1 MKKASF
7 ILSVIASA
15 FVAVAFCLLF
25 FVGGVYMLGNGK
37 FNEDGLAYW
46 VPLRSEFFNFGN
58 IKGTYGNYPIMW
70 IFLAV
75 FVLIIV
81 LWIFHL
87 IRMIRRHRCNSFF
100 QDIAF
105 LVAGMLG
112 LDLCIYAFLP
122 GVWGGWNYT
131 DTSNGYASLKTA
143 FENGDFKA
151 GGSAADYN
159 SVLTALKAKGA
170 TGGQTVLALIPYIL
184 GAVAFLLV
192 LVAVILSLIDMRKHP
207 GAKKVK
213 SLVPQEATAQEANQA
228 PKAKAAEDDEYRQ
241 TLNEEL
247 AEKPDNATTVTNQTY
262 QGPQPG
268 IVQYINYGSKGAKP
282 VEVNGANYVT
292 KDELGRI
299 IHEELSAYFDK
310 DEKGEKE
317 EGADGGNMLT
327 SDDLREI
334 IREEMGA
341 YKPAPTPMQEGMKAS
356 EIRQLIAEEIAKA
369 LAAERDADAKAEA
382 DREAARKAA
391 LADEEKQNADREALR
406 DARVQEL
413 VSQVRASNGELA
425 KVKESVLSQ
434 EQYRTIVAQELD
446 RKFPDGYVVKTA
458 PAPVTPAPAPVAQ
471 PAPAPVVVAP
481 APAPAPAPVVEPAPL
496 PETPKIVRVPF
507 ANRLTDADKELKNNY
522 NEIKAEA
529 ISYGLKS
536 RVSNS
541 GDTFRLHTKTYLK
554 ITIAGKGLK
563 IYYAI
568 DPKDYD
574 NGPIP
579 VKDASNKNIYKEI
592 PGCFKVKSD
601 LSVKRAK
608 QLIADACGK
617 DKLTQEAVEP
627 HNYAAELKD
636 YKPQGGDD
644 DDDGGEDDDKD

>member
-7 ILSVIASA
+7 ILFIIAA
-15 FVAVAFCLLF
+15 ALVAVAFCLLF
-25 FVGGVYMLGNGK
+25 FVGGGYMPYGFKGSGM
-37 FNEDGLAYW
+37 EYW
-46 VPLRSEFFNFGN
+46 VTLRSEFFNFGN
-58 IKGTYGNYPIMW
+58 IKGAYGNYPIMW
-70 IFLAV
+70 VFLAL
-75 FVLIIV
+75 FVVILV

-87 IRMIRRHRCNSFF
+87 IRMIHRHRGNSFF

-105 LVAGMLG
+105 LAAGLLG
-112 LDLCIYAFLP
+112 LDLCIYGFLP
-122 GVWGGWNYT
+122 GVWGADGVGAT
-131 DTSNGYASLKTA
+131 AADHSALKTA
-143 FENGDFKA
+143 FENGTFKT
-151 GGSAADYN
+151 GDYVNVISAM
-159 SVLTALKAKGA
+159 KAKGI
-170 TGGQTVLALIPYIL
+170 TGGAVVIGLLPYIL
-184 GAVAFLLV
+184 GAVALV
-192 LVAVILSLIDMRKHP
+192 LVLIAVILSLVDMRKHP

-213 SLVPQEATAQEANQA
+213 SLVPPEANSQEANQA
-228 PKAKAAEDDEYRQ
+228 PKAKAAEDEEYRQ

-247 AEKPDNATTVTNQTY
+247 AEKPDNTTTVTNQTY

-268 IVQYINYGSKGAKP
+268 IVQYINYGTKGGKP
-282 VEVNGANYVT
+282 VEINGGNYVT

-310 DEKGEKE
+310 DAKEEKE
-317 EGADGGNMLT
+317 GAADGGNMLT

-334 IREEMGA
+334 IREEMGT

-391 LADEEKQNADREALR
+391 LVDEEKQSEEREALR

-413 VSQVRASNGELA
+413 VSQVRASNNELA
-425 KVKESVLSQ
+425 KVKDSVLSQ

-446 RKFPDGYVVKTA
+446 RKFPNGYVVKTA
-458 PAPVTPAPAPVAQ
+458 PAPVAPAPAPAPVVE
-471 PAPAPVVVAP
+471 PAPAPVVV

-496 PETPKIVRVPF
+496 PETPKIVRIPF
-507 ANRLTDADKELKNNY
+507 ANRLTDAEKDLKNNY

-563 IYYAI
+563 IYYAV

-644 DDDGGEDDDKD
+644 DDDGGEEDDKD